1 MGRGKWRLTGDMRG
15 GIEYGLEL
23 RVDCDIEV
31 SLNCLL
37 GISCLDLLQD
47 PIPERVADDAVCD
60 VTDPLLRQLGQL
72 LLDGQVASE
81 FLVGAPLG
89 QDGLEVQALI
99 LRDGEVAEGAGADET
114 EKGLE
119 LGAGTY
125 RLIPFAMSFRK

>member
-47 PIPERVADDAVCD
+47 PISERVADDAVRD

-89 QDGLEVQALI
+89 QDGLEVQALV
-99 LRDGEVAEGAGADET
+99 LRDREVAELSVADKAER
-114 EKGLE
+114 GLE
-119 LGAGTY
+119 FEMLTY
-125 RLIPFAMSFRK
+125 RLTPEMRSLRK